1 MGSNPKT
8 SFPSPVRKW
17 TTGVMQMK
25 LKVYNTTYERRTS
38 YFFEIPEFNF
48 YDGEEVKVKWAK
60 PEELAIK
67 TDDEVGLRIIQRKNI
82 REIDGKPYS
91 FEVKAKKEEVRL
103 VQGSNGKVYEVTSH
117 SCTCPGFTF
126 RGTCKH
132 VNQK

>member
-1 MGSNPKT
+1 
-8 SFPSPVRKW
+8 
-17 TTGVMQMK
+17 MK
-25 LKVYNTTYERRTS
+25 LKVYNSMYDRRDA

-48 YDGEEVKVKWAK
+48 YEGEEVKIKWAK

-67 TDDEVGLRIIQRKNI
+67 TDDQVGLRIIQRKWI

-91 FEVKAKKEEVRL
+91 FEVKEKKAETVRL
-103 VQGSNGKVYEVTSH
+103 VAGSKGKVYEVTSH

-132 VNQK
+132 VTELAKEI

>member
-1 MGSNPKT
+1 M
-8 SFPSPVRKW
+8 
-17 TTGVMQMK
+17 
-25 LKVYNTTYERRTS
+25 YERRTS